1 MRLNFRQGIARS
13 RAVLGVPD
21 FLTYNNMFSTV
32 DVNITEPWLIVTAAF
47 KGKDYLIEERANQSQ
62 SWGPF
67 NWDSAHWGV
76 APPVITYQLFW
87 DVNLATGAITKGY
100 TPWAP
105 LYGSTEPINPR
116 IDQHW
121 FNLTDNVMYVWDS
134 TAWQQKCRVFAAAF
148 GPGTLSIT
156 HRPFF
161 SQVGYNAVDIT
172 AGYITYGEDAKGIRL
187 DDGTFL
193 TSATNLFVNT
203 GRYSSPINLEASST
217 AMIAGEAIPAFSCV
231 TNSDLSTCMLANPF
245 NVNGYPI
252 GVTTKEAIVGEAVE
266 FMSEGVLY
274 NDQWDWDF
282 NLGKDIYCGV
292 NGVLYQGDPTLA
304 TLNGE
309 LKVGTILSAVSI
321 QVHIDRFGLG
331 GGGGGMGPLDHDVD
345 VIGTNVGAIDEGYTF
360 LTGTTF
366 SQFVE
371 LVSKRTLPPSYS
383 GPTLSISANPSPT
396 NFEIGTIISPIISR
410 SLALNDAGPEN
421 AKQLS
426 KNSVLIS
433 TTFPYTDSNVTLG
446 NTAIIYSSSSSYDEG
461 ACKLNNRGVIDC
473 AGHILAGTVNS
484 NTITFVGTRM
494 AFFGVPGSTPVTS
507 AAVRGLGNSSFNSSN
522 NATVDAAGVALGGSV
537 TPNFTI
543 TIPIGADRVV
553 FAYPATSRAVASV
566 RYQELADSEVK
577 ANFTETTV
585 MVEGANSFAA
595 VAYRVYTYIPVEP
608 FSIVN
613 HYRVFI

>member
-1 MRLNFRQGIARS
+1 MRLGFRQGIARARS
-13 RAVLGVPD
+13 VLNTPD

-32 DVNITEPWLIVTAAF
+32 DVNITTPWLIVSAAF
-47 KGKDYLIEERANQSQ
+47 KAKDYLLEERANQSQ

-67 NWDSAHWGV
+67 VWSPTWGT
-76 APPVITYQLFW
+76 PPPLITYQLFW
-87 DVNLATGAITKGY
+87 DVNLATGAVTKGY

-105 LYGSTEPINPR
+105 TYGLIPPVSPR

-121 FNLTDNVMYVWDS
+121 FNTAENIMYVWDS

-161 SQVGYNAVDIT
+161 SQVGINSGDYL
-172 AGYITYGEDAKGIRL
+172 AGYITYGEDLMGVRL

-193 TSATNLFVNT
+193 TSASDLVVNT
-203 GRYSSPINLEASST
+203 GRYSSPITLEAAST
-217 AMIAGEAIPAFSCV
+217 AMVAGEPIPAFACV

-245 NVNGYPI
+245 DINGYPI
-252 GVTTKEAIVGEAVE
+252 GIAMKEAALGEAVE
-266 FMSEGVLY
+266 FIAEGVLF
-274 NDQWDWDF
+274 NAQWDWDF
-282 NLGKDIYCGV
+282 DLGKDIYCGV
-292 NGVLYQGDPTLA
+292 HGTLYQGGPTLA
-304 TLNGE
+304 SVDGA

-345 VIGTNVGAIDEGYTF
+345 VIGTSVGAIDEGYTF

-366 SQFVE
+366 SEFVE
-371 LVSKRTLPPSYS
+371 LVSKRTLPPAYT
-383 GPTLSISANPSPT
+383 GPTLTISANPSPT

-426 KNSVLIS
+426 KNAIQIA
-433 TTFPYTDSNVTLG
+433 TEFPHTDLNITLG
-446 NTAIIYSSSSSYDEG
+446 STAIVYSSSSSYDEG

-473 AGHILAGTVNS
+473 AGHIVAGTINS
-484 NTITFVGTRM
+484 NNITFIGTRM
-494 AFFGVPGSTPVTS
+494 AFFGVPGSTPATS
-507 AAVRGLGNSSFNSSN
+507 AAVRALGNSSFNSAN
-522 NATVDAAGVALGGSV
+522 NTTVDDAGVAYGGSV

-553 FAYPATSRAVASV
+553 FAYPATSRPIASV

-577 ANFTETTV
+577 ANFTMTTV

-608 FSIVN
+608 FSLVN